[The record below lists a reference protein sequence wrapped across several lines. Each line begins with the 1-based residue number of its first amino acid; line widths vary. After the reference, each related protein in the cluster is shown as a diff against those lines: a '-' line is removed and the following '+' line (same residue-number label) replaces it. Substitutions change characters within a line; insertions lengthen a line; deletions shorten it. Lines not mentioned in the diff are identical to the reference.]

1 MELII
6 VFSIKIPMK
15 QPELVDSKYILLT
28 INVHEVD
35 RWDCS
40 HGGIYSARSY
50 DVRIDFSSNVNPL
63 GISRAVL
70 IELKKELRQISS
82 NYPDPE
88 CIDLKKSLIRYLD
101 NAVSIDQIN
110 VGNGATELIDNFV
123 RSFGRNEVVVP
134 SPTFCE
140 YELASRRAGA
150 KVKFLPLSNWE
161 IDPDSII
168 ESSRKANIIFLCN
181 PNNPTGILSSKS
193 IRKVLES
200 TSDKTKILLDESFI
214 ELTDDPKAHLASIED
229 VNEYPNLVVLRS
241 LTKSHGLAG
250 LRIGYSVSHP
260 KLAKKMSTRKIT
272 WNVNGLAQLAGI
284 IALNDGMH
292 LNSARRVIIRERKFM
307 FGEIF
312 RRLKTFS
319 TVRSDVNFY
328 LLNLHGRNSTRLRD
342 YLLKM
347 NRVLVRDCS
356 TFRGIGKN
364 FIRVAIK
371 NRKQNLELLRIL
383 ELID

>member
-1 MELII
+1 
-6 VFSIKIPMK
+6 
-15 QPELVDSKYILLT
+15 VDAW
-28 INVHEVD
+28 H
-35 RWDCS
+35 CS

-50 DVRIDFSSNVNPL
+50 DVEIDFSSNVNPL
-63 GISRAVL
+63 GISSDVL
-70 IELKKELRQISS
+70 IELKKDLRRISS

-101 NAVSIDQIN
+101 NRISIDQIN
-110 VGNGATELIDNFV
+110 VGNGATEIIDNFA
-123 RSFGRNEVVVP
+123 RTFGKNEVVIP
-134 SPTFCE
+134 FPTFCE

-150 KVKFLPLSNWE
+150 RVKFLPLSKWE

-168 ESSRKANIIFLCN
+168 ESARKANIIFLCN
-181 PNNPTGILSSKS
+181 PNNPTGILSNKS
-193 IRKVLES
+193 IREVLEKAN
-200 TSDKTKILLDESFI
+200 DKTKILLDESFV
-214 ELTDDPKAHLASIED
+214 ELTDDPKAHLSSIED
-229 VNEYPNLVVLRS
+229 VNEYPNSVVLRS

-260 KLAKKMSTRKIT
+260 RLAQRMSTRRIS

-284 IALNDGMH
+284 VALRDSKH
-292 LNSARRVIIRERKFM
+292 LNRARRVIRRERKFM
-307 FGEIF
+307 FGEIL

-342 YLLKM
+342 YMLKM

-356 TFRGIGKN
+356 TFRGLGKN
-364 FIRVAIK
+364 FVRIAVK

-383 ELID
+383 ESID